1 MRHSRSAD
9 RSRGRRSPR
18 PVALLAACAMPVT
31 GRAQT
36 GSASGEATELP
47 IRRRGRGAPDR
58 DDDRGEERRIRSRA
72 RRRSSLTGR
81 RSWKNRSR
89 LPQLGRREDT
99 FRTVQTVA
107 LFGLISL
114 APIALL
120 MVTAFVRINIVLMLL
135 RQALGSPQVPGNQ
148 VLTALALLLTAL
160 VMRPHAERVYQD
172 AIRPYAAGE
181 LSAAEAWAAG
191 SKPIKAFMV
200 DQIIATKHQEYL
212 ESLYDYAVPPSPGRA
227 DPGQMRPED
236 LPLHVVA
243 PAYLLSELTTALLDG
258 VLHLFTFSGHRSG
271 GVIGAGGNGALHAA
285 AVAGGDSGQA
295 DRLRAGR
302 RLAADRDDA
311 AFELFGLAGRSVAEP
326 SGRSDY
332 GRRGLRRASFR
343 RSRRGGRCS
352 ARSRPW
358 K

>member
-1 MRHSRSAD
+1 MRHSLV
-9 RSRGRRSPR
+9 SRFRARGALA
-18 PVALLAACAMPVT
+18 VAFALLAACAMPMV

-36 GSASGEATELP
+36 GSQRPDGREAESKAGASSA
-47 IRRRGRGAPDR
+47 AR
-58 DDDRGEERRIRSRA
+58 DDRVGNTGGSRA
-72 RRRSSLTGR
+72 DDAAVQPNRPAGLEESSP
-81 RSWKNRSR
+81 
-89 LPQLGRREDT
+89 LPLLGRREDT

-114 APIALL
+114 LPIALL

-181 LSAAEAWAAG
+181 LSAAEAWASG

-227 DPGQMRPED
+227 DSGQMRPED

-243 PAYLLSELTTALLDG
+243 PAYLLSELTTALLMGFYIYLPFLVIDLVVSSVLAATGLFMLPPSLVATPVKLIVFVLADG
-258 VLHLFTFSGHRSG
+258 WLLIATMLRSSFSG
-271 GVIGAGGNGALHAA
+271 GA
-285 AVAGGDSGQA
+285 AG
-295 DRLRAGR
+295 
-302 RLAADRDDA
+302 
-311 AFELFGLAGRSVAEP
+311 P
-326 SGRSDY
+326 
-332 GRRGLRRASFR
+332 
-343 RSRRGGRCS
+343 
-352 ARSRPW
+352 
-358 K
+358 

>member
-1 MRHSRSAD
+1 MGRSTGRAMRA
-9 RSRGRRSPR
+9 
-18 PVALLAACAMPVT
+18 VAFALLAASAMPAT
-31 GRAQT
+31 SRAQAGSRAPERQAVDSKT
-36 GSASGEATELP
+36 APGSGARDGSEAEATDVQSGGSATIQPNRPAELEGSSP
-47 IRRRGRGAPDR
+47 AP
-58 DDDRGEERRIRSRA
+58 
-72 RRRSSLTGR
+72 
-81 RSWKNRSR
+81 W
-89 LPQLGRREDT
+89 LGRREDT

-172 AIRPYAAGE
+172 SVRPYAAGE
-181 LSAAEAWAAG
+181 LSAREAWAAG

-227 DPGQMRPED
+227 DAGQLQTED

-243 PAYLLSELTTALLDG
+243 PAYLLSELTTALLMGFYIYLPFLVIDLVVSSVLAATGLFMLPPSLVATPVKLIVFVLADG
-258 VLHLFTFSGHRSG
+258 WLLIATMLLSSFSGSPG
-271 GVIGAGGNGALHAA
+271 G
-285 AVAGGDSGQA
+285 
-295 DRLRAGR
+295 
-302 RLAADRDDA
+302 
-311 AFELFGLAGRSVAEP
+311 P
-326 SGRSDY
+326 
-332 GRRGLRRASFR
+332 
-343 RSRRGGRCS
+343 
-352 ARSRPW
+352 
-358 K
+358 